1 MPLRII
7 GSPEPGYL
15 SATDILISDMSN
27 INYDFLLFN
36 RPIVSLANEWL
47 RKNFPDFGIKTD
59 LENIESA
66 ISRAKN
72 NPGEYAEA
80 RKFWLEKSIYRPDG
94 HSSERVLKIILERAK
109 IDDPYIILLH
119 GNNEVGKVHLVPL
132 YKEIVKKNL
141 KVEFESFF
149 SDDKLINNKK
159 FSEKNLIII
168 STHNQVLNNILS
180 GYKVHIDHSVKGEG
194 VTDFEN
200 LLKMYEKMS
209 YFPNTDLHV
218 TEGETSFER
227 TRKIVG
233 PFTDRVVLAGYPKSD
248 TLLEKN
254 TAENKN
260 SVYKELGFDYG
271 KILVTY
277 APTGKYSYPFK
288 QGASLTPEV
297 IRKLKTI
304 AKKNE
309 YNVLIKLRSSE
320 SNISKII
327 KKIRQTFLNS

>member
-7 GSPEPGYL
+7 GSPEPRYL

-47 RKNFPDFGIKTD
+47 RNNFPDFGIKTD

-66 ISRAKN
+66 INRAIN
-72 NPGEYAEA
+72 NPGEYADA
-80 RKFWLEKSIYRPDG
+80 RKYWLEKSIYKPDG
-94 HSSERVLKIILERAK
+94 KSSERVLQIILECAK
-109 IDDPYIILLH
+109 IKNPYMILLH

-132 YKEIVKKNL
+132 HKEIIKRNL
-141 KVEFESFF
+141 DVEFDSFF
-149 SDDKLINNKK
+149 NDDKLIKNKK
-159 FSEKNLIII
+159 ISGKNLIII
-168 STHNQVLNNILS
+168 STHNQVLNNIFS

-194 VTDFEN
+194 VTDFDN
-200 LLKMYEKMS
+200 LLKLYEKMN

-227 TRKIVG
+227 TKKIVG
-233 PFTDRVVLAGYPKSD
+233 PFSDRVVLAGYPKSD

-254 TAENKN
+254 TIENKIE
-260 SVYKELGFDYG
+260 VYKELGFDSG

-277 APTGKYSYPFK
+277 APTGRYSYPFK

-297 IRKLKTI
+297 IRKLKII

-309 YNVLIKLRSSE
+309 YNVLIKLRSPE
-320 SNISKII
+320 YKISRII
-327 KKIRQTFLNS
+327 KKIRQTFFK